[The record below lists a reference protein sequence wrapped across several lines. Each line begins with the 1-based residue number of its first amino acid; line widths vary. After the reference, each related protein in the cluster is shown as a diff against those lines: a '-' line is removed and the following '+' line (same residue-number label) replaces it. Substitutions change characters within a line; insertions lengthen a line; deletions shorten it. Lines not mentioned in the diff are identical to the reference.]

1 MKIIIT
7 LIVGVLAGIMFY
19 SCSIYYHNLRQ
30 IKFGQLGIARSLE
43 HAYQLYI
50 EQWEKSPLDMDQA
63 LASYYAEK
71 DVRRMLNR
79 LNKEYWPIVQTIEEE
94 NFTYLEVKYIKPQF
108 KEYRFRIFDS
118 EKNKKE

>member
-1 MKIIIT
+1 M
-7 LIVGVLAGIMFY
+7 GVFAGIMFY
-19 SCSIYYHNLRQ
+19 SCSIYYHNLRN

-50 EQWEKSPLDMDQA
+50 EQWKKPPLDMDQA

-79 LNKEYWPIVQTIEEE
+79 LNEEHWPIVEIVKERDSV
-94 NFTYLEVKYIKPQF
+94 YVVVKYIKPQY
-108 KEYRFRIFDS
+108 KEYRYKLLAI
-118 EKNKKE
+118 KNK